1 MWPANVLKSSQGG
14 NTCSLV
20 QTMIPLARVV
30 WWQTR
35 EACLS
40 LGRTCG
46 AAGWENSNSAI
57 KGGSAKSYI
66 RGAEGGPGFRVC
78 WTCGRQE
85 NKQIITRRMEK
96 CGRRGEIT
104 DFCCSELGQ
113 SFKEL
118 LRRSSCWTYPV
129 FVSIC
134 CYRFTTSRD
143 TDLYLTGSSV
153 VYHSNY
159 CITIQHFLFSLGQT
173 SMRIIDHCIKT
184 AIIWS
189 LTCETNICDLSSSST
204 TCSWQ
209 DKSLTLINNSKLKK
223 GQAIM

>member
-14 NTCSLV
+14 NTCSLA
-20 QTMIPLARVV
+20 QMTIPLARVV

-66 RGAEGGPGFRVC
+66 RGAEGGPGIRVC

-113 SFKEL
+113 SFKDFYEGAHAAL
-118 LRRSSCWTYPV
+118 ILSLCQ
-129 FVSIC
+129 FVVYLQSLHLV
-134 CYRFTTSRD
+134 
-143 TDLYLTGSSV
+143 TDLPPPETLTFIWQALRL
-153 VYHSNY
+153 
-159 CITIQHFLFSLGQT
+159 CTIAT
-173 SMRIIDHCIKT
+173 I
-184 AIIWS
+184 A
-189 LTCETNICDLSSSST
+189 
-204 TCSWQ
+204 
-209 DKSLTLINNSKLKK
+209 
-223 GQAIM
+223 